1 MEGNNANM
9 NQINDNEPPLAQIS
23 AKEFSAKFNSKSEC
37 YQFVALDC
45 DRYVP
50 KYGKCQLIIQL
61 ILVCIQST

>member
-1 MEGNNANM
+1 M
-9 NQINDNEPPLAQIS
+9 NQINQGEAPLAQIS
-23 AKEFSAKFNSKSEC
+23 AKEFAAKFSSKSEC

-50 KYGKCQLIIQL
+50 KYGRCHLMIQL